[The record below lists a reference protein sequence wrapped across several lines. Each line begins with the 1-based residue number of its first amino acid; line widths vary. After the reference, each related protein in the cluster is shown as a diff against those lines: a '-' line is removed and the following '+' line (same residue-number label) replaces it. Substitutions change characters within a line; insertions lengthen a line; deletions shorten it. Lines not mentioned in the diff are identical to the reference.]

1 MTTKEYLQ
9 QAYRLDKRI
18 NSHIREKEELMQMA
32 TSVSS
37 PQWKEDVIQTS
48 KSGDAPFLR
57 TLEKMWELEEQ
68 ITAEIDLYVDLK
80 AQIHT
85 VLNQVSNPDYLMVLR
100 YRYIHN
106 YCWERIGEEL
116 LAGRRTVIRWHDAAI
131 SQLKVPEN
139 PIVIDGSMG
148 LRS

>member
-37 PQWKEDVIQTS
+37 PQWKEDVVQTS
-48 KSGDAPFLR
+48 KSGDASFLR

-68 ITAEIDLYVDLK
+68 ITAEIDLYVDLR
-80 AQIHT
+80 
-85 VLNQVSNPDYLMVLR
+85 P
-100 YRYIHN
+100 
-106 YCWERIGEEL
+106 
-116 LAGRRTVIRWHDAAI
+116 
-131 SQLKVPEN
+131 
-139 PIVIDGSMG
+139 
-148 LRS
+148 RSTPC

>member
-37 PQWKEDVIQTS
+37 PQWKEDVVQTS

-68 ITAEIDLYVDLK
+68 ITAEIDK
-80 AQIHT
+80 
-85 VLNQVSNPDYLMVLR
+85 QVSNPDYLMVLR

-116 LAGRRTVIRWHDAAI
+116 LADRRTVIRWHDAAI

-148 LRS
+148 SRSR

>member
-37 PQWKEDVIQTS
+37 PQWKEDVVQTS
-48 KSGDAPFLR
+48 KSEDAPFLR

-68 ITAEIDLYVDLK
+68 ITAEIDLYVDQK

-85 VLNQVSNPDYLMVLR
+85 VLHQVSNPDHQMVLR

-106 YCWERIGEEL
+106 YCWERIGEEV
-116 LAGRRTVIRWHDAAI
+116 LADCRTVIRWHDGAI

>member
-37 PQWKEDVIQTS
+37 PQWKEDVVQTS

-85 VLNQVSNPDYLMVLR
+85 VLNQVSNPDYLMVFR

-116 LAGRRTVIRWHDAAI
+116 LADRRTVIRWHDAAI